1 MSDTTAS
8 TRFSPIT
15 TSVHGKGEIVLDAL
29 DERGDVGRFDG
40 KTHQRAMWPRD
51 RR

>member
-8 TRFSPIT
+8 ARFSQIT

-29 DERGDVGRFDG
+29 DARGDVRRFDDE
-40 KTHQRAMWPRD
+40 TRQRGMLPRD

>member
-15 TSVHGKGEIVLDAL
+15 ASVHSSGEIVLDAP

-40 KTHQRAMWPRD
+40 KTRQRVMWPRD
-51 RR
+51 

>member
-1 MSDTTAS
+1 MSETTAS

-15 TSVHGKGEIVLDAL
+15 TSVYGKGEIVLDAL

-40 KTHQRAMWPRD
+40 KTHRAMWPRD